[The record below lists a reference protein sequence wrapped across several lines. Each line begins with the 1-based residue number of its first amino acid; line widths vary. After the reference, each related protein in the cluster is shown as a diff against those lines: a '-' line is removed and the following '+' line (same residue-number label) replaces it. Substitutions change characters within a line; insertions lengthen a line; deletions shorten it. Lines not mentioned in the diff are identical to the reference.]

1 MSKRSDVA
9 SLESYLR
16 TLRVEA
22 APNEP
27 RIPLP
32 ILSIFFIEYMSLIN
46 HNQDNTEALSN
57 DSPVITFKI
66 RSYEFKFGIF
76 TFMKNDL

>member
-1 MSKRSDVA
+1 M
-9 SLESYLR
+9 
-16 TLRVEA
+16 
-22 APNEP
+22 
-27 RIPLP
+27 IPLT

-46 HNQDNTEALSN
+46 HNHDNTEALSN
-57 DSPVITFKI
+57 DSPVINFKI